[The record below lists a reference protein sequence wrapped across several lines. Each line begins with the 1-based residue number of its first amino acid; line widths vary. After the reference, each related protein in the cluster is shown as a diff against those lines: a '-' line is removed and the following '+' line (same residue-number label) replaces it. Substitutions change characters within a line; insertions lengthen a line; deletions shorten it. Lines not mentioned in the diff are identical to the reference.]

1 MQVHLVAIGTHGDV
15 LPILALA
22 SALRARGHAVALAA
36 PAPFGPLAE
45 RAGIRFHGL
54 GSAADYERF
63 TAEPDLWRP
72 WRGVAPLFT
81 YVSSLTEPT
90 YRWLEAGWNPGTGI
104 VVASTLSLGARV
116 AQERLGLPLATVHVM
131 PFFMESRIDP
141 PALPGLPL
149 PRFLP
154 PRFRHWVGL
163 GADKYVIGP
172 AALPGLNAFRDGL
185 GLRPVRRLRHWWN
198 LAPRLILMFPDWFTP
213 PQADWPEQAV
223 QVGFPLVD
231 RFGDTASLDPA
242 LTAFLDAGAPPL
254 VFTYGSAMRQ
264 ARGFFETA
272 IALCRRMGRRG
283 VLLAPQADQ
292 VPDGLPPGIIHLPY
306 APLSRLLPRAA
317 ALIHHG
323 GVGTVAQALAAG
335 VPQLI
340 VPVAFDHFDEA
351 ARVRRLGL
359 GTTLSQRGF
368 TPARAER
375 HLRRLLGSPSVAR
388 ALAEA
393 KARMQ
398 AEDGIGRACAAIE
411 RMAAETSEPA
421 PASAPAPAPA
431 PAPAR

>member
-15 LPILALA
+15 LPIIALA
-22 SALRARGHAVALAA
+22 SALRRRGHTVALAA
-36 PAPFGPLAE
+36 PAPFAPLAE
-45 RAGIRFHGL
+45 RAGIPFEGL
-54 GSAADYERF
+54 GSPEDYARF

-72 WRGVAPLFT
+72 WRGVEPLFS
-81 YVSSLTEPT
+81 YVSDLTEPT
-90 YRWLEAGWNPGTGI
+90 YRWLEGRWRRGAG
-104 VVASTLSLGARV
+104 VVVGSTLSLGARV
-116 AQERLGLPLATVHVM
+116 AQERLDLPLATVHVM
-131 PFFMESRIDP
+131 PFFMESRIDSP
-141 PALPGLPL
+141 VLPGLPL

-154 PRFRHWVGL
+154 ARFRHWVGL

-172 AALPGLNAFRDGL
+172 AALPRLNAFRAGL
-185 GLRPVRRLRHWWN
+185 GLPPVRRLRHWWN

-213 PQADWPEQAV
+213 PQTDWPQQAV

-231 RFGDTASLDPA
+231 RFGDTDRLDPA
-242 LTAFLDAGAPPL
+242 LTAFLEAGAPPL

-264 ARGFFETA
+264 GRAFFETA

-292 VPDGLPPGIIHLPY
+292 IPPDLPPEVIHLPY
-306 APLSRLLPRAA
+306 VPLSALLPRAA

-340 VPVAFDHFDEA
+340 VPVAFDHFDEG

-359 GTTLSQRGF
+359 GTTLRQGRF

-375 HLRRLLGSPSVAR
+375 HLRRLLGSPRVAR
-388 ALAEA
+388 ALAVA
-393 KARMQ
+393 KARM
-398 AEDGIGRACAAIE
+398 AGEDGIARACEAIE
-411 RMAAETSEPA
+411 RMAPAESEAA
-421 PASAPAPAPA
+421 PGSRAG
-431 PAPAR
+431 